1 MASNPYVNKVVF
13 GSNTLID
20 ISDTTA
26 TADKILQ
33 GYGAYGADGAWMNG
47 TATAGS
53 GSAVSVV
60 DTLDTNGG
68 TIRTITAV
76 SLAGDT
82 VAADKLLSGY
92 TAHNALG
99 EAITGTYIP
108 SGSTFAPHLA
118 VITKSGNFGVV
129 DITYNG
135 TRYTTAGNSFVF
147 NEGDT
152 ITIKQSH
159 GDSNTITVDGV
170 TVASAQGTATYD
182 YTAPDHDILF
192 TISGTAW
199 TTGQTAVTT
208 DSDIKIKKLD
218 TLSATSNTTYT
229 PTSGYSYSSV
239 TVNVPA
245 SQANLQTKT
254 NIDPTTSSQTIE
266 ADTGY
271 DGLAS
276 VQINAMPS
284 GSATAPA
291 TISGSSASVS
301 TGTNTLT
308 LSKTVSVTPSVSAG
322 YVESGTAGNSAVS
335 LTASVTTKAADTIT
349 PTSSN
354 KTISSG
360 TYLTGT
366 QTIEGIVCAN
376 LTAANIK
383 SGVTVKIGTASD
395 GDSVTS
401 VTGTY
406 SGGGTGMNK
415 QIYYGPANVKNN
427 GYIASS
433 ATLTVATTGTY
444 KVSWTAWRSSSSG
457 TMGTNL
463 YKNTTSGTNQQT
475 FTGTY
480 GQCIT
485 LTGQSYTAGDVLTI
499 YATSGSSSRT
509 IYIANFVIEQTA

>member
-1 MASNPYVNKVVF
+1 MSIQSQIDRIIGFRDDSFDAVEEKGVTVPVDA
-13 GSNTLID
+13 TIDDLPDLIRS
-20 ISDTTA
+20 IPT
-26 TADKILQ
+26 
-33 GYGAYGADGAWMNG
+33 
-47 TATAGS
+47 GS
-53 GSAVSVV
+53 GSAVTVV
-60 DTLDTNGG
+60 DTLDGNGG
-68 TIRTITAV
+68 TIREITAV

-82 VAADKLLSGY
+82 VAADKLLYGY
-92 TAHNALG
+92 TAHNYLG
-99 EAITGTYIP
+99 QSITGSYVP
-108 SGSTFAPHLA
+108 SGTTFAPHLA
-118 VITKSGNFGVV
+118 VITKDGNFGNV
-129 DITYNG
+129 DITCNG
-135 TRYTTAGNSFVF
+135 TRYTTAGSSFIF

-152 ITIKQSH
+152 ITITQSH
-159 GDSNTITVDGV
+159 GDGNTITVDGV
-170 TVASAQGTATYD
+170 TVASVQGTATYD

-199 TTGQTAVTT
+199 TTGLTAVTT
-208 DSDIKIKKLD
+208 DSGIKIKKLD

-245 SQANLQTKT
+245 GQPNLQAKT
-254 NIDPTTSSQTIE
+254 NINPTTSSQTIQ
-266 ADTGY
+266 ADSGY

-308 LSKTVSVTPSVSAG
+308 LSKTVSVTPTVSAG
-322 YVESGTAGNSAVS
+322 YVASGTAGNSSVS
-335 LTASVTTKAADTIT
+335 LTASVTTKAATTYHPSTTDQTIA
-349 PTSSN
+349 
-354 KTISSG
+354 SG
-360 TYLTGT
+360 TYTTGT
-366 QTIEGIVCAN
+366 QTIKAVTLSN
-376 LTAANIK
+376 LTAGNIK
-383 SGVTVKIGTASD
+383 SGVIVKV
-395 GDSVTS
+395 GDSTDDDCVTS

-406 SGGGTGMNK
+406 TGGGGTGMNK

-427 GYIASS
+427 GYTASS

-444 KVSWTAWRSSSSG
+444 KVSWTAWRSSSQG

-463 YKNTTSGTNQQT
+463 HKNSTSGTNQQT

-485 LTGQSYTAGDVLTI
+485 LTNQSYTAGDVLTI